1 MHTIKKFELSFD
13 PAKNERNIAER
24 GLSFTQVVNFDFASA
39 LYWLDTRKSYLERRM
54 VALGLL
60 DGRVHSLV
68 FAETST
74 GIRIISFRKANP
86 REVKRYEQE
95 TQS

>member
-1 MHTIKKFELSFD
+1 MHIEFDAKKND
-13 PAKNERNIAER
+13 TNIRDR
-24 GLSFTQVVNFDFASA
+24 GLSFELADSFDFEGA
-39 LYWLDTRKSYLERRM
+39 LIWQDTRKTYTEVRFT
-54 VALGLL
+54 ALGLL

-68 FAETST
+68 FTEIAK
-74 GIRIISFRKANP
+74 GIRIISFRKANK